1 MMLDSFFYIFT
12 VKLEKT
18 MAFRFYFISHLIL
31 F

>member
-1 MMLDSFFYIFT
+1 MLDAFFLNIFT

-18 MAFRFYFISHLIL
+18 MAFRFYFISHFIL